1 MGSIQLFPRRGAVTL
16 ADVWRVAPIATGGAM
31 RVRPARVEDYAA
43 VRALERQ
50 AHVGAQATTLRQ
62 FESRR
67 QAFPEGQWVV
77 ECDGSIAG
85 AGGSLVLAWERHP
98 GDPTWKALTGD
109 GTFLTH
115 DPQGRTL
122 FAFDTVADFSRRGF
136 GVARALH
143 LARRRLCRRL
153 NLRRI
158 AAALPLPGYRALREG
173 LSPELYAERAVWG
186 EMEEPVL
193 RFHLAQGFQ
202 YCGILHDFLPE
213 DEASCGHAALLAWLN
228 PLYAPPG
235 PSARVASQRAR
246 KCA

>member
-1 MGSIQLFPRRGAVTL
+1 MGSIQLFPRRGAVTI
-16 ADVWRVAPIATGGAM
+16 ADVWRVAPVASGGAI

-43 VRALERQ
+43 IRALERQ
-50 AHVGAQATTLRQ
+50 APLGAHASTLRQ

-67 QAFPEGQWVV
+67 QVFPEGQWVA
-77 ECDGSIAG
+77 ECDGTIAG
-85 AGGSLVLAWERHP
+85 AGGSIVVAWESYP
-98 GDPTWKALTGD
+98 DEPDWKALTGD
-109 GTFLTH
+109 GGFLAH
-115 DPQGRTL
+115 DPQGRTI
-122 FAFDTVADFSRRGF
+122 FAFDAVADFTRRGF

-158 AAALPLPGYRALREG
+158 AAALPLPGYRSLGDAIP
-173 LSPELYAERAVWG
+173 PELYAKRVVWG
-186 EMEEPVL
+186 EIEEPVM

-202 YCGILHDFLPE
+202 YCGILHGFLPQ
-213 DEASCGHAALLAWLN
+213 DEGCAGHAALVAWLN
-228 PLYAPPG
+228 PLYTPSG